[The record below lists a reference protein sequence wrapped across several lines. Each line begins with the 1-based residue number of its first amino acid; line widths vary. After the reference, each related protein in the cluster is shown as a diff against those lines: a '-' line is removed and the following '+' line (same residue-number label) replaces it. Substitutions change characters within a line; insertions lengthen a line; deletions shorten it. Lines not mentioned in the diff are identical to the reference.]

1 MIKSTHT
8 LCKTAYRQNSLRYA
22 SVLASIP
29 RQPSVHWTAP
39 IVTPAE
45 EPITLPSNNA
55 FHPDVIPPKAK
66 ARINLH
72 SISNM
77 LDVAQ
82 RLVRELQGQDQP
94 DQAHLVEQVQAIVNE
109 QKKLMKL
116 LESSKKT

>member
-8 LCKTAYRQNSLRYA
+8 LTRAAYRHTSIRYA

-29 RQPSVHWTAP
+29 RQPPVHWTAP

-45 EPITLPSNNA
+45 EPITIPSNNA
-55 FHPDVIPPKAK
+55 FHPDVIPAKAK
-66 ARINLH
+66 ARINLQ

-82 RLVRELQGQDQP
+82 RLVRELQVQHQP
-94 DQAHLVEQVQAIVNE
+94 GQAHLVEQVQAIVKE

-116 LESSKKT
+116 LESPKKE